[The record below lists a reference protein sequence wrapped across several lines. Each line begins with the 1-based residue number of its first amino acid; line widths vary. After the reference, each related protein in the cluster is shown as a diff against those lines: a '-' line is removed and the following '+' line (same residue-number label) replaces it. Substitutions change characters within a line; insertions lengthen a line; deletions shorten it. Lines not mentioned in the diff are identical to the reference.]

1 MFLDSFW
8 AGLGGMV
15 LPSSLGY
22 LLSFLC
28 WLFPAG
34 PRFPLF
40 PWFRLF
46 NLPSPSFFS
55 LTPKKGTCSWGLV
68 KFSSERGREERAC
81 CWAHVAEL
89 LSSLWEGGKNKSM
102 QLILRRGKG
111 IRACSLFWEEC
122 PFFSPCCIYTP
133 LKCKRGCLDVG
144 PRLSLSPFW
153 VILELVSI
161 LILL

>member
-1 MFLDSFW
+1 
-8 AGLGGMV
+8 
-15 LPSSLGY
+15 
-22 LLSFLC
+22 
-28 WLFPAG
+28 
-34 PRFPLF
+34 
-40 PWFRLF
+40 
-46 NLPSPSFFS
+46 
-55 LTPKKGTCSWGLV
+55 
-68 KFSSERGREERAC
+68 
-81 CWAHVAEL
+81 
-89 LSSLWEGGKNKSM
+89 
-102 QLILRRGKG
+102 LRRGKG